1 VRRIDS
7 NASRNAA
14 VCRPAS
20 VRKRPVTRD
29 THHACNARPCATAVH
44 GSLGRD
50 TEKPVKNTIAMLVAL
65 VASATFA
72 GCADMNTKH
81 PNATAGGAAR
91 NAAPMCSADGAPD
104 DALIGKTEAEATAL
118 LDGCLWRVLERD
130 GKSLPGTMDYREER
144 RDLGIRDGKVI
155 WVRRG

>member
-1 VRRIDS
+1 M
-7 NASRNAA
+7 
-14 VCRPAS
+14 
-20 VRKRPVTRD
+20 K
-29 THHACNARPCATAVH
+29 H
-44 GSLGRD
+44 
-50 TEKPVKNTIAMLVAL
+50 TIALLAAL

-81 PNATAGGAAR
+81 PDATAGGAAPIGVPPG
-91 NAAPMCSADGAPD
+91 AAKACKADAAPD
-104 DALIGKTEAEATAL
+104 DALIGKSEADAAAL

-130 GKSLPGTMDYREER
+130 GQSLPGTMDYRMER